1 MICEQTH
8 QRGTDYLEGAL
19 STAERWRYRAHLAR
33 CRSCRAELRQLR
45 LTIGLLVRVGPP
57 PISEPARAD
66 VMAMFRRWQPSAAA
80 PPALRVPPAARLLS
94 ALERLL
100 RGRRGL
106 FALAALLLGSLGL
119 AALLQPGSGA
129 GAPALAG
136 LECMLTE
143 VVAGLVPLV
152 AVGAL
157 AWQARRAVSP
167 YTFAAVA
174 ALGALVGQAAIHFD
188 CPPQLL
194 HIHAAFH
201 VAGVFGALVLGVAA
215 SSVEI
220 ALLRRA
226 R

>member
-1 MICEQTH
+1 VICEQTH
-8 QRGTDYLEGAL
+8 RRGTDYLEGAL

-45 LTIGLLVRVGPP
+45 LTVDLLRRVGPP

-66 VMAMFRRWQPSAAA
+66 VMAMFRRWQPPAAA
-80 PPALRVPPAARLLS
+80 PLGLRVPRASGLLS

-106 FALAALLLGSLGL
+106 FALAALLLGSFVL
-119 AALLQPGSGA
+119 AALLKPEPGA

-143 VVAGLVPLV
+143 VLAGLVPLL

-157 AWQARRAVSP
+157 AWQVRRAVSP

-174 ALGALVGQAAIHFD
+174 ALGALFGQAAIHFD
-188 CPPQLL
+188 CPPQHL

-201 VAGVFGALVLGVAA
+201 VAGVFGALVLGIAA
-215 SSVEI
+215 SSIEI